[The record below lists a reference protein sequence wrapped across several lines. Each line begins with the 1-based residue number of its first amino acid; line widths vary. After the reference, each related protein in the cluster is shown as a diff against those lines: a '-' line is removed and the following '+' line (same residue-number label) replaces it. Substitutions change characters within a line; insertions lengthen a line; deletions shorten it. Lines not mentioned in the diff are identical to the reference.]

1 MGEARAAR
9 LDPARRTPLGM
20 IGGALLLM
28 LLADIAFALEGFG
41 TTYSLGDPADAAW
54 MLSYALMGAALLHPS
69 LIPQAPR
76 PPLKF
81 RPMPPGWVPPLA
93 ASRADLSGVCDCPDD
108 HADAGPALPR
118 RSHLDRPRSA
128 RARRIGLTPGSR
140 LERS

>member
-1 MGEARAAR
+1 
-9 LDPARRTPLGM
+9 
-20 IGGALLLM
+20 M

-81 RPMPPGWVPPLA
+81 RPMPPGWVPPSPPAAPTSPASATAPTITQTQVLRYRVVLTWTGLALLALGGLGLLLA
-93 ASRADLSGVCDCPDD
+93 AGWNAPDLVMLAAAFGGMGSVI
-108 HADAGPALPR
+108 LL
-118 RSHLDRPRSA
+118 SSA
-128 RARRIGLTPGSR
+128 VR
-140 LERS
+140 